1 MASPTVGSTMS
12 IFWKRRANARSFSK
26 MPRYSWNVVEPMQRS
41 SPFAST
47 GLIRLEA
54 SIVPPLAEP
63 APMMV
68 WISSMNRIA
77 CGSFFSAAR
86 TPFRR
91 FSKSPRYLVPAT
103 SAPRSSE

>member
-1 MASPTVGSTMS
+1 MDGSTTS
-12 IFWKRRANARSFSK
+12 IFWKRRASARSFSNT
-26 MPRYSWNVVEPMQRS
+26 PRYSWNVVEPMQRS
-41 SPFAST
+41 SPFCST
-47 GLIRLEA
+47 GLIRLDA
-54 SIVPPLAEP
+54 SMVPPDAEP

-77 CGSFFSAAR
+77 RGSFFICASTAL
-86 TPFRR
+86 RR